1 MKHIIFLL
9 FVTIGIFALNVVDSH
24 VKGIVEKTNNK
35 LKELNDKNR

>member
-24 VKGIVEKTNNK
+24 VKGIVEKNQQQVKRT
-35 LKELNDKNR
+35 